1 MPPIRARA
9 PWVLAASLVVALVGP
24 GCRGCSEPP
33 PVPLEVSESTG
44 PLVFPPPDDGWVA
57 RPAVPAVDAA
67 RFVGPTRPVRVLSP
81 RLDDKGHFDVTGS
94 TIGVEFEDSVVDP
107 ARADVPSFTVTPP
120 IPTKTIWVESWK
132 AEVRADRPFDP
143 AVTYTLELPE
153 LKAAGGRTVPAFKGT
168 FVAKPRVVVAGKVIH
183 YAPKAGVARVVHM
196 RAPTEGA
203 VGPGHKLFVL
213 YDQPVELAVARQLVS
228 VKTEKGAAVPTALS
242 HPTGP
247 TFEGEKVDPRNV
259 VLVTMTPMPPA
270 ETSLVFEAKSQ
281 HPGDSPTTATFA
293 VARPPTYEGAE
304 CTGCE
309 KKDGVLVG
317 DATTTVT
324 LQFSNPIRR
333 AGLKE
338 KLQITPTPRNLSVST
353 WEGAVSVDAAW
364 TPQTRYRISASG
376 LVDRFGLA
384 APPAEVQL
392 VTKPRSAIAVLR
404 EGVQIL
410 DDRAARDFFVTT
422 RNVSEGE
429 LKLWA
434 VGSDAASMSS
444 AVSSARD
451 NDPPSAKPDLV
462 IPFAGNPTPDVYV
475 ESRVDLTG
483 KLAPGRAY
491 LAQVGIRTTASGA
504 PLGTS
509 VGVLGYMGYSSG
521 KPSVPLLMMADKTTL
536 GGHVLWAGGR
546 AVVVAYRLGTGE
558 PAPGV
563 DVAIGK
569 ATGKT
574 DASGSALLEVGA
586 SGVSDVLVL
595 GSGAER
601 TVLPLNE
608 KLATTASA
616 LYPALTSSESPTS
629 SPLLGFLITDRGVY
643 RPESTIRVK
652 ALARR
657 NDDRGLAPAA
667 RQSVRIRLLDA
678 VGGEVSSDVR
688 ETNDMGVVA
697 LDLAVPKTRPTGRWH
712 VRLELDDEAHTT
724 LHDELVRVAEFE
736 IPRFKVDVEIDKSPP
751 EGRFKATVRGTYS
764 FGAPM
769 GGGRVAWTLR
779 KAPHPVVAPRF
790 AKEGFVFSREAA
802 EMDTGAP
809 AERPKPVV
817 GEGVLGANGELAVD
831 VALGPMSDQPTELTL
846 EADVTDASYRHIA
859 GRAAVT
865 RAPFAR
871 FAGVRLARG
880 VGEAGP
886 VHVDAVVVDG
896 QGAPVAGAPVEL
908 RVDRLTW
915 KRFARRAESGAT
927 IEEWRA
933 VPTPEARCAL
943 TSAASPVGCDLA
955 TKGDGSYRVVVR
967 VDGRDDAWVQY
978 YTWSS
983 GGGGDAVPSA
993 GKRVPIVTDKRSY
1006 HVGETAKVLVQSPF
1020 AEAMAILAIDKG
1032 GVVRHE
1038 ARRVKGSQVTFDV
1051 PITAASA
1058 PFVHAVVTLLPVSSP
1073 SDAAFR
1079 VAAARLP
1086 VSADDARLDV
1096 AVTADRRSYD
1106 AREQVALTVTVS
1118 RRGKPV
1124 SGADVTLAMV
1134 DEGVLRLTGFHAKDP
1149 TDALH
1154 PARAL
1159 GFSAY
1164 DSRQILFRR
1173 RDKAHVAGGGGADE
1187 EAALDTRTEIVETAA
1202 WLPALVTDASGKATA
1217 KVTLPDNL
1225 GEFRMMAT
1233 AVDAEGSAG
1242 VAEGSILVTR
1252 PYLLAPVIPP
1262 FVLDGDKVE
1271 IGVLAHNN
1279 TDAEV
1284 RARVRFWD
1292 ESREVTLPAHGHA
1305 KVSVPFTAR
1314 ETKKVTFALEVGG
1327 KTRDKIER
1335 TVLVGFGGVPERPT
1349 LSGVFR
1355 GSQEVTVAI
1364 PDDARFADDEKLFV
1378 RSGAALYPELG
1389 HRLSYLL
1396 DYPHG
1401 CVEQTTSGTL
1411 PLLAAR
1417 TLLPWTGSAP
1427 ISEDELR
1434 KRIKAGVA
1442 RLATMKTS
1450 GGGLAYWP
1458 GGTDPHVFGTVYATR
1473 ALIRAKEEGIKEAGL
1488 LEGALEFL
1496 ARRLDR
1502 ETDPAMRVSIAEVL
1516 AQARALPESS
1526 ADSLYASREKL
1537 NAFGLASL
1545 ALALSSLPKQED
1557 RVRSTLDALEASFD
1571 DKGTPKISHGSHD
1584 HHYWGSADRDRAQGL
1599 IALTRLR
1606 PGSRLVPLLGAKAS
1620 RKLDSYTT
1628 QSTAWSLMA
1637 LADYVGKASPAG
1649 SVDVKVVVPGFVVDK
1664 TRSLGGGNHEVA
1676 IPLREL
1682 RGKRVV
1688 FRLDG
1693 DPKTPVAFAM
1703 TAKYARVGAA
1713 SAREARHSG
1722 NGPAVYRVFTD
1733 AVGRPVDLTK
1743 LKPGDVVRV
1752 ALRVDVPALEEY
1764 RAGYLAVTDPIAAG
1778 LEPIKPDLATV
1789 AQVDDVGREHPF
1801 HRAIAAGGAAS
1812 HVDVRL
1818 DRVNVYY
1825 DRVYAGAPVYATY
1838 LLRATTP
1845 GEFALPPARAELM
1858 YEPGSEGYSESARVV
1873 VR

>member
-1 MPPIRARA
+1 MPSNRARA
-9 PWVLAASLVVALVGP
+9 PWVIALALVAALVGP
-24 GCRGCSEPP
+24 GCGGCSAPP

-44 PLVFPPPDDGWVA
+44 PLVFPPPDDGWAA
-57 RPAVPAVDAA
+57 RPPIPAVDPS
-67 RFVGPTRPVRVLSP
+67 RRVGSARPVHVLAP
-81 RLDDKGHFDVTGS
+81 RLDDKGSFEVTGS
-94 TIGVEFEDSVVDP
+94 TIDVEFDEPVVDP
-107 ARADVPSFTVTPP
+107 ARDVPSFTVTPP
-120 IPTKTIWVESWK
+120 VPTKTVWVESWK
-132 AEVRADRPFDP
+132 AQVRADRPFDP
-143 AVTYTLELPE
+143 EVTYTLELPE
-153 LKAAGGRTVPAFKGT
+153 RTAPGGRPVAAFKGS
-168 FVAKPRVVVAGKVIH
+168 FVAKPRVIVAGKVIH
-183 YAPKAGVARVVHM
+183 YVPKPGVARVVHM
-196 RAPTEGA
+196 RSPSEGA
-203 VGPGHKLFVL
+203 VGPANKLFVL

-228 VKTEKGAAVPTALS
+228 VKTEAGAAVPIALS
-242 HPTGP
+242 HPAGP

-259 VLVTMTPMPPA
+259 VLVAMTPMPPA
-270 ETSLVFEAKSQ
+270 GTAITFEAKSQ
-281 HPGDSPTTATFA
+281 HPKDATTTAALT
-293 VARPPTYEGAE
+293 VAKPPTYDGVE
-304 CTGCE
+304 CGGCD
-309 KKDGVLVG
+309 KKDGALVG
-317 DATTTVT
+317 DATTAVT
-324 LQFSNPIRR
+324 FKFSNPIRR

-338 KLQITPTPRNLSVST
+338 KLQIAPTPRNLSVST
-353 WEGAVSVDAAW
+353 WEGSVTVDAAW
-364 TPQTRYRISASG
+364 TPQTRYRVSASG
-376 LVDRFGLA
+376 LVDRFGFPV
-384 APPAEVQL
+384 PPAEVDF

-404 EGVQIL
+404 EGVQVL
-410 DDRAARDFFVTT
+410 DDRAARQFFVTT
-422 RNVSEGE
+422 RNVKEGE
-429 LKLWA
+429 LKVWA
-434 VGSDAASMSS
+434 VAADAASMSA
-444 AVSSARD
+444 AVASARD

-462 IPFAGNPTPDVYV
+462 IPFAGNPTSDVYV

-483 KLAPGRAY
+483 KLTPGRAY
-491 LAQVGIRTTASGA
+491 LAQVDIKTTASGA

-509 VGVLGYMGYSSG
+509 VGVLGYTGYASG
-521 KPSVPLLMMADKTTL
+521 KPSVPLLLMADKTTL
-536 GGHVLWAGGR
+536 GGHVLWAGSR

-574 DASGSALLEVGA
+574 DASGAALLEVGA
-586 SGVSDVLVL
+586 PSTSDVLVL

-601 TVLPLNE
+601 TVLPLTE
-608 KLATTASA
+608 KLAATASA
-616 LYPALTSSESPTS
+616 LYPALTSSEASPKTT
-629 SPLLGFLITDRGVY
+629 LVGFVITDRGVY
-643 RPESTIRVK
+643 RPGSTVHVK

-657 NDDRGLAPAA
+657 ADERGMSPAA
-667 RQSVRIRLLDA
+667 GQAVRIRLVDA
-678 VGGEVSSDVR
+678 VGTEVASEARQTS
-688 ETNDMGVVA
+688 EMGAVA
-697 LDLAVPKTRPTGRWH
+697 LDLAIPLASPTGRWH

-736 IPRFKVDVEIDKSPP
+736 IPRFKVDVEIDKTQA
-751 EGRFKATVRGTYS
+751 EGRFKSTVRGTYA

-769 GGGRVAWTLR
+769 AGGRVAWTLR
-779 KAPHPVVAPRF
+779 KAPHAVAVPRF
-790 AKEGFVFSREAA
+790 TKDGYVFSRESMEMESPPAA
-802 EMDTGAP
+802 EGS
-809 AERPKPVV
+809 KPLT

-831 VALGPMSDQPTELTL
+831 VALGAMSDQPTDLTL

-859 GRAAVT
+859 GRATVT
-865 RAPFAR
+865 RAPFGR
-871 FAGVRLARG
+871 FAGLRLGRS
-880 VGEAGP
+880 VGESGP
-886 VHVDAVVVDG
+886 VHVDAVVVDA
-896 QGAPVAGAPVEL
+896 QGAPVAGAPVEV

-915 KRFARRAESGAT
+915 KRAARRGESGAT

-933 VPTPEARCAL
+933 VPTTEARCAL
-943 TSAASPVGCDLA
+943 TSAAAPVGCDLA
-955 TKGDGSYRVVVR
+955 TKGYGSYRVVVR
-967 VDGRDDAWVQY
+967 VDGRDDAWTHY
-978 YTWSS
+978 YAWSGS
-983 GGGGDAVPSA
+983 SAEEAVPSA

-1006 HVGETAKVLVQSPF
+1006 RAGDTAKVLVQSPF
-1020 AEAMAILAIDKG
+1020 AEAVAVLAVDRGGIL
-1032 GVVRHE
+1032 RHE

-1073 SDAAFR
+1073 NDAAFR

-1086 VSADDARLDV
+1086 VATEDAHLDV
-1096 AVTADRRSYD
+1096 SVAADRKSAD
-1106 AREQVALTVTVS
+1106 AREQVTLTVTVS
-1118 RRGKPV
+1118 QRGKPV
-1124 SGADVTLAMV
+1124 AGADVTLAMV
-1134 DEGVLRLTGFHAKDP
+1134 DEGVLRLTAFHAKDP

-1154 PARAL
+1154 PAHAL

-1164 DSRQILFRR
+1164 DSRQLLFRR
-1173 RDKAHVAGGGGADE
+1173 REKAHVAGGGGADE
-1187 EAALDTRTEIVETAA
+1187 DSALDTRTDIVETAA

-1233 AVDAEGSAG
+1233 AVDAAGSAG
-1242 VAEGSILVTR
+1242 VAEGSLLVTR
-1252 PYLLAPVIPP
+1252 PFLLAPVIPP

-1271 IGVLAHNN
+1271 IGVMAHNN

-1284 RARVRFWD
+1284 KAKVRFW
-1292 ESREVTLPAHGHA
+1292 EEVREVTLPAHGHV
-1305 KVSVPFTAR
+1305 KVAVPFTAR

-1335 TVLVGFGGVPERPT
+1335 TVQVGFGGIEERPT

-1378 RSGAALYPELG
+1378 RAGAALYPELG

-1450 GGGLAYWP
+1450 SGGLAYWP
-1458 GGTDPHVFGTVYATR
+1458 GGSDPNVFGTVYATR
-1473 ALIRAKEEGIKEAGL
+1473 ALLRAKEEGIKEEGL
-1488 LEGALEFL
+1488 LPGVLQFL
-1496 ARRLDR
+1496 GRRLDQ

-1516 AQARALPESS
+1516 AQAQALPESS

-1557 RVRSTLDALEASFD
+1557 RVRSTLDALEAAFD
-1571 DKGTPKISHGSHD
+1571 DKGVPKVAHGSHD
-1584 HHYWGSADRDRAQGL
+1584 HHYWGSADRDRAQAL
-1599 IALTRLR
+1599 IALARLR
-1606 PGSRLVPLLGAKAS
+1606 PGSRLVPILGAKAS

-1628 QSTAWSLMA
+1628 QSTAWSLIA
-1637 LADYVGKASPAG
+1637 LADYVGKALPAG
-1649 SVDVKVVVPGFVVDK
+1649 AVDVKVVVPGFVVDK
-1664 TRSLGGGNHEVA
+1664 TRSLGGGNNEVA

-1688 FRLDG
+1688 LRLQG
-1693 DPKTPVAFAM
+1693 DDKTPVAFAM
-1703 TAKYARVGAA
+1703 TAKYARLGAT
-1713 SAREARHSG
+1713 SAREARRSR
-1722 NGPAVYRVFTD
+1722 NGPSVYRVFTD
-1733 AVGRPVDLTK
+1733 AAGRPVDLGN

-1752 ALRVDVPALEEY
+1752 ALRVDVPSLEEY
-1764 RAGYLAVTDPIAAG
+1764 RAGYLAVSDPIAAG

-1789 AQVDDVGREHPF
+1789 AQVDAVGREHPF
-1801 HRAIAAGGAAS
+1801 HQAIAGGAVAS

-1825 DRVYAGAPVYATY
+1825 DRVYSGSPVYATY

-1858 YEPGSEGYSESARVV
+1858 YEPGSEGYSDAARVV